1 MQSVFPQ
8 VKFLFPGIEF
18 QISWNSV
25 GCQVETRLIAE
36 IRRQFFLAQ
45 YVAIAILLDFIVI
58 WWEDADFSEFHESR
72 RNFFYLFW
80 LKFDKVFPFKKIW
93 IS

>member
-1 MQSVFPQ
+1 MIPSP
-8 VKFLFPGIEF
+8 KLNTRIEF

-72 RNFFYLFW
+72 RNFFTYFGSNLTSFS
-80 LKFDKVFPFKKIW
+80 F
-93 IS
+93 